1 MGRTSIVLSEQRAA
15 AQAGSA
21 AATGSNSDSK
31 EGVCQVSGRLLW
43 RYLLPLAFL
52 HGLLYLALVPPWQHY
67 DEPTH
72 FEYVRLVALLNG
84 QPEVGDVDR
93 ETNREIADS
102 MYRFRF
108 WSSGV
113 RPDLLGPQGPD
124 IGVTQRVHPP
134 LYYMLAAVP
143 IRLLRYLSVETQL
156 YATRFVALGLYLL
169 VIVVAWRVCTLLL
182 PDDYLSQV
190 MVPLLIIVTPAFSDM
205 MSATNND
212 VLVNFS
218 ITTLLLGC
226 ILLVRNGVQPV
237 PLLLALLS
245 LSVALLAKRTAVVG
259 IVPFTLALFWALYR
273 QPVRWWLYG
282 IVLAG
287 CTLGAILISVRLV
300 AFGGSSGPD
309 TFALRP
315 WLVQLDQHY
324 LRLSLDQIF
333 VSLVD
338 WERTHDLYPYVS
350 RVLFDSFWMRFGW
363 GHVKMGSVWEQTMLG
378 VVTLGGVGLLLQ
390 GIRQRSQL
398 SLWQQRCI
406 WIFIAS
412 LLAAWLSALLRIH
425 PLPSPEATRIYVPVG
440 RYIHL
445 AILPTIWLL
454 MWGIQGV
461 VGQRRQAYGVYA
473 LVLFF
478 VLIDTTAWAYTL
490 VDFYY
495 H

>member
-1 MGRTSIVLSEQRAA
+1 MDTAHTSGAHLGHTTGACC
-15 AQAGSA
+15 QAS
-21 AATGSNSDSK
+21 
-31 EGVCQVSGRLLW
+31 RRFLI
-43 RYLLPLAFL
+43 RYLLPLTFL

-72 FEYVRLVALLNG
+72 FEYARLVALLERR
-84 QPEVGDVDR
+84 PERNEIDR
-93 ETNREIADS
+93 VTMREIADS

-108 WSSGV
+108 WSPGV
-113 RPDLLGPQGPD
+113 RPDLSGPQGPD
-124 IGVTQRVHPP
+124 IGITQLVHPP
-134 LYYMLAAVP
+134 LYYALAAVP
-143 IRLLRYLSVETQL
+143 VRRLRYLSVETQL

-205 MSATNND
+205 MTATNND

-245 LSVALLAKRTAVVG
+245 LSVALLTKRTAVVG
-259 IVPFTLALFWALYR
+259 IVPFTLALFWALHR
-273 QPVRWWLYG
+273 RPVRWWLYG
-282 IVLAG
+282 IALAG
-287 CTLGAILISVRLV
+287 CTLGAILISVRLAGV
-300 AFGGSSGPD
+300 GASSSG
-309 TFALRP
+309 THTLVLRS
-315 WLVQLDQHY
+315 WLFQFDQHY
-324 LRLSLDQIF
+324 LRLSLEQIF
-333 VSLVD
+333 VSLLD
-338 WERTHDLYPYVS
+338 WERTRDLYPSVGK
-350 RVLFDSFWMRFGW
+350 VLFASFWMRFGW
-363 GHVKMGSVWEQTMLG
+363 GHVKIGAAWEYGMLG
-378 VVTLGGVGLLLQ
+378 LVMLAGVGLLLQ
-390 GIRQRSQL
+390 GIRRRSQL

-454 MWGIQGV
+454 LWGIQGV
-461 VGQRRQAYGVYA
+461 VCQRWRTYSVWM

-478 VLIDTTAWAYTL
+478 IFIDTTAWAYTL
-490 VDFYY
+490 VNFYY
-495 H
+495 RW